1 MNPITVRCPPGA
13 YRGGAYKAHGE
24 QQMITATFLVAIAL
38 VFAASLT
45 ARLLRNLFTARPAVQ
60 ITEIQ

>member
-1 MNPITVRCPPGA
+1 V
-13 YRGGAYKAHGE
+13 
-24 QQMITATFLVAIAL
+24 ITATFLVAIAL

-45 ARLLRNLFTARPAVQ
+45 VRLLRNLFTARPAVQ